1 MDLILYL
8 TVPHALMLWL
18 VVARMMGLLL
28 AAPVLSHEAFPLRLR
43 VMTAIVLALPVV
55 AQSPVV
61 AVPGDLAGFVAAVGL
76 ELGIG
81 AAMGY
86 AIRLVFAGLE
96 MAGGYI
102 GQQMGVGLIE
112 ALNPTM
118 DQAPGTVGTLMGLLA
133 MAIFL
138 IVGGHRLAIGG
149 LMDSF
154 RASPVMSVQSAASLL
169 DVMAGLLTGATAL
182 ALKLAAPVLVALLTA
197 TAMMAIVQRSSIS
210 FNIFSVGM
218 PVYAMLGLVVL
229 AAAVALA
236 GPLMERSLSEAV
248 KWMNLWLSAAR

>member
-1 MDLILYL
+1 MDLILN
-8 TVPHALMLWL
+8 TPHALLLPL
-18 VVARMMGLLL
+18 VVARLMGLLL
-28 AAPVLSHEAFPLRLR
+28 TAPVLSHEAFPVRLR
-43 VMTAIVLALPVV
+43 VLTAIVLALPVV
-55 AQSPVV
+55 AQGPVA
-61 AVPGDLAGFVAAVGL
+61 AVPGDVASFLAAAAI

-118 DQAPGTVGTLMGLLA
+118 DEAPGTVGTLMGQLA
-133 MAIFL
+133 MAIFF

-149 LMDSF
+149 LMESF
-154 RASPVMSVQSAASLL
+154 RASPVMSIQSAASLL
-169 DVMAGLLTGATAL
+169 DLMAGLLAGAMAL
-182 ALKLAAPVLVALLTA
+182 ALKVAAPVLVALMLA
-197 TAMMAIVQRSSIS
+197 TALLAVVQRSTIS
-210 FNIFSVGM
+210 FNLFSVGM
-218 PVYAMLGLVVL
+218 PLQTMLGLVVL

-236 GPLMERSLSEAV
+236 APLMEQALGTAV
-248 KWMNLWLSAAR
+248 NWMNLWLSTNR